1 MRPMADTVNEPSA
14 QVSPEDAL
22 RARFYSLLADVLSE
36 PPASELLKKC
46 ATLNGDDSPL
56 GKAMSTF
63 AHLCARSNPSE
74 VGREYHDLFIGVG
87 RGELVPYGS
96 YYLTG
101 FLQEK
106 PLARLRQ
113 DMERLGLE
121 REPDV
126 SDPEDHIS
134 ALCEMMAGFIDGTFG
149 EPLPLSEQKSFYD
162 RHIGSWAKHFFEDL
176 QTAKSS
182 VLYGALGA
190 VGLAFLVIEEESLRM
205 I

>member
-1 MRPMADTVNEPSA
+1 MTPMTDMVGEQPS

-22 RARFYSLLADVLSE
+22 RSRFYGLFADILSDAPEADLLA
-36 PPASELLKKC
+36 KC
-46 ATLNGDDSPL
+46 ASLSGDDSQL
-56 GKAMSTF
+56 GKAITTF
-63 AHLCARSNPSE
+63 AHVCARSN
-74 VGREYHDLFIGVG
+74 VAVVAREYHDLFIGVG
-87 RGELVPYGS
+87 RGELMPYGS

-121 REPDV
+121 RDPDV

-134 ALCEMMAGFIDGTFG
+134 ALCEMMAGFIDGTYG
-149 EPLPLSEQKSFYD
+149 EPLSLSEQKTFYD
-162 RHIGSWAKHFFEDL
+162 SHVGSWAGHFFDDL
-176 QTAKSS
+176 QTAKTSE
-182 VLYGALGA
+182 LYGALGA
-190 VGLAFLVIEEESLRM
+190 VGLAFLAIEEESLRM

>member
-1 MRPMADTVNEPSA
+1 MTATVDMATEHAP

-22 RARFYSLLADVLSE
+22 RATFYALFSDVLSDA
-36 PPASELLKKC
+36 PPANLLAKY
-46 ATLNGDDSPL
+46 ATLTGDDSPL
-56 GKAMSTF
+56 GQAITKF
-63 AHLCARSNPSE
+63 AHVCARTQPCA
-74 VGREYHDLFIGVG
+74 VAREYHDLFIGVG

-121 REPDV
+121 REPHV
-126 SDPEDHIS
+126 SDPEDHI
-134 ALCEMMAGFIDGTFG
+134 ATLCEMMAGFINGTFG
-149 EPLPLSEQKSFYD
+149 EPLPLSEQKAFYD
-162 RHIGSWAKHFFEDL
+162 RHLGSWVGHFFNDL

-190 VGLAFLVIEEESLRM
+190 VGAAFLAIEEESLRM